1 MKDKYRLSPR
11 TVGII
16 SLIFAA
22 WTMVGLVIVALG
34 QIGRMFTDS
43 NYLADWQSA
52 PDAVILALFLTG
64 GLGLIYEYSSGR
76 FLVMAGAVVSFFT
89 VVVGLILLPS
99 EYLAESIGGFLF
111 FSGLLDAA
119 LFYFAWK
126 LEMPQHAKS
135 RNDELQLGDL
145 PDDQGKPPDL
155 LHQPPVKSS
164 RKVMF
169 DVAYAC
175 FSWVGVTIVLGSL
188 IDIMPFDYSQV
199 LGMLVLLP
207 IAIVGIPVAL
217 VGAALSLILWREW
230 PLPLMTILGASGLFS
245 FSEIFFGFV
254 GLAYLGLT
262 LRWWLV
268 IRKKRIWM

>member
-1 MKDKYRLSPR
+1 
-11 TVGII
+11 
-16 SLIFAA
+16 
-22 WTMVGLVIVALG
+22 
-34 QIGRMFTDS
+34 
-43 NYLADWQSA
+43 
-52 PDAVILALFLTG
+52 
-64 GLGLIYEYSSGR
+64 
-76 FLVMAGAVVSFFT
+76 MAGAVVSFFT

-111 FSGLLDAA
+111 FSGLLDVA

-145 PDDQGKPPDL
+145 PDDQVIPPDL
-155 LHQPPVKSS
+155 LHQPPVKTS

-175 FSWVGVTIVLGSL
+175 FSWVGVAMVLGSL
-188 IDIMPFDYSQV
+188 IAIMPFDCSV
-199 LGMLVLLP
+199 AIGMLVILP
-207 IAIVGIPVAL
+207 LFIFSIPVAL
-217 VGAALSLILWREW
+217 VGVALSLILWREW
-230 PLPLMTILGASGLFS
+230 PLPLMTIFGASGLFS
-245 FSEIFFGFV
+245 SSEIFFVLV
-254 GLAYLGLT
+254 GLANLGLT